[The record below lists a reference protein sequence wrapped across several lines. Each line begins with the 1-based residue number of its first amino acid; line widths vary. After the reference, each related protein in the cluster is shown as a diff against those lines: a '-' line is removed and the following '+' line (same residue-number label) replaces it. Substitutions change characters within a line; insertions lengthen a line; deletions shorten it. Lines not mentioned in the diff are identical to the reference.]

1 MLKALSSI
9 PVLPNKRKL
18 VQYVRQWAITGALGM
33 GRGRTAEREDCGEGG
48 PQSGRATVREGCRQ
62 EGLHCPKKDGIMTS
76 KKGTTTSQYLVKARG
91 SPGHDDTHLST
102 WR

>member
-62 EGLHCPKKDGIMTS
+62 EGLHCPKKRWDHDQQKRNNHKSIFSESQGI
-76 KKGTTTSQYLVKARG
+76 
-91 SPGHDDTHLST
+91 T
-102 WR
+102 WA

>member
-91 SPGHDDTHLST
+91 SPGHGDTDLST